1 MKSAIRT
8 WIWLLAIALAAVL
21 SPLGARGEK
30 TPAPTPAALPT
41 PAASVD
47 EAESAG
53 IYKNLELFASVIEIV
68 RKHYIKEMQPQE
80 LIYGALHGLLGSLDP
95 YSQFMEPKDYKE
107 MKVETKGEFG
117 GLGIEITVRD
127 GILTVITPIE
137 DTPASRAGLQPG
149 DKIVKIAEETTK
161 NITVNQAVEKLRGK
175 PGTSV
180 HLTILRAGE
189 KEFLEFDLVR
199 DVIQI
204 VSVKETR
211 MLPDSIGYVRLAQFQ
226 EKTAEEFAR
235 ALETIE
241 KENPR
246 GFILDLRYNPG
257 GLLSSAIAVAD
268 CFLPAGKVIVQTVGR
283 EDRVEM
289 EVKATGGKKF
299 PEVPM
304 VVLINEGSASGSEIV
319 AGALRDNQR
328 AVLVGVKSFGKGSV
342 QSVLPLRDNSAIRLT
357 TGHYYTASHR
367 KIQDEGI
374 PPDIE
379 VEMTPAQ
386 KKAFVM
392 KKYLALEKAEKE
404 AAEKAKAEG
413 GEAAAP
419 TPASTPAST
428 PAPTPAVSASPA
440 DADADEDFDLLEDLT
455 GLAGKEKKKA
465 AEEETAD
472 PQLRKAVETIK
483 TILLYREFEEG
494 AAAES

>member
-1 MKSAIRT
+1 MATRLLIWFIAFGLIVPLFPLRAQEGTPPASPSA
-8 WIWLLAIALAAVL
+8 V
-21 SPLGARGEK
+21 
-30 TPAPTPAALPT
+30 PTPTAA
-41 PAASVD
+41 D
-47 EAESAG
+47 GGESASL
-53 IYKNLELFASVIEIV
+53 YKNLELFASVIEIV
-68 RKHYIKEMQPQE
+68 RKHYVKEMQPQE

-95 YSQFMEPKDYKE
+95 YSQFMEPKDYTE

-117 GLGIEITVRD
+117 GLGIEITIRD
-127 GILTVITPIE
+127 GMLTVITPIE
-137 DTPASRAGLQPG
+137 DTPASRVGLQPG
-149 DKIVKIAEETTK
+149 DRIVKIGEDTTK

-180 HLTILRAGE
+180 HLTILRTGE
-189 KEFLEFDLVR
+189 KELIEVDIVR

-204 VSVKETR
+204 DSVKETR
-211 MLPDSIGYVRLAQFQ
+211 MVEDGIGYVRLAQFQ
-226 EKTAEEFAR
+226 EKTSEEFNQ
-235 ALETIE
+235 ALETIK

-268 CFLPAGKVIVQTVGR
+268 CFLPPGRIIVQTLGR
-283 EDRVEM
+283 NDQVEM
-289 EVKATGGKKF
+289 EVKATGGEKF
-299 PEVPM
+299 PEIPM

-328 AVLVGVKSFGKGSV
+328 ALLVGVKSFGKGSV

-379 VEMTPAQ
+379 VEMTNAQ

-404 AAEKAKAEG
+404 AKEKAEKNGVAP
-413 GEAAAP
+413 AAP
-419 TPASTPAST
+419 TPAP
-428 PAPTPAVSASPA
+428 SPA
-440 DADADEDFDLLEDLT
+440 LSPVPSITPPSSGSDDDLDLFEDLT
-455 GLAGKEKKKA
+455 GLKGKKGEK
-465 AEEETAD
+465 EEDTLD
-472 PQLRKAVETIK
+472 PQLRKAVETLK
-483 TILLYREFEEG
+483 SILLYREFEEG
-494 AAAES
+494 ADVES

>member
-1 MKSAIRT
+1 MAQEETPPASPV
-8 WIWLLAIALAAVL
+8 AVP
-21 SPLGARGEK
+21 S
-30 TPAPTPAALPT
+30 PTPA
-41 PAASVD
+41 D
-47 EAESAG
+47 GGESAS

-68 RKHYIKEMQPQE
+68 RKHYVKEMQPQE

-95 YSQFMEPKDYKE
+95 YSQFMEPKDYTE

-117 GLGIEITVRD
+117 GLGIEITVRE

-149 DKIVKIAEETTK
+149 DRIVKIGEETTK

-180 HLTILRAGE
+180 HLTILRTGE
-189 KEFLEFDLVR
+189 KEFLEFDIVR

-211 MLPDSIGYVRLAQFQ
+211 MVEEGIGYVRLAQFQ
-226 EKTAEEFAR
+226 EKTSEEFAH
-235 ALETIE
+235 ALAEIE
-241 KENPR
+241 KGNPR

-268 CFLPAGKVIVQTVGR
+268 RFLPPGRIIVQTLGR
-283 EDRVEM
+283 NDQVEM
-289 EVKATGGKKF
+289 EVKATGGEKF
-299 PEVPM
+299 PEIPM

-328 AVLVGVKSFGKGSV
+328 AILIGVKSFGKGSV

-374 PPDIE
+374 APDIE

-392 KKYLALEKAEKE
+392 KKYLALEKSEKE
-404 AAEKAKAEG
+404 AKEKAEKA
-413 GEAAAP
+413 GETAAVP
-419 TPASTPAST
+419 TPALTPPPT
-428 PAPTPAVSASPA
+428 PAPSGSPA
-440 DADADEDFDLLEDLT
+440 T
-455 GLAGKEKKKA
+455 SG
-465 AEEETAD
+465 AEEEIDFFEDLPSPMGKAKKPEKEEDTLD
-472 PQLRKAVETIK
+472 PQLRKAVETLK
-483 TILLYREFEEG
+483 SILLYREFEEG
-494 AAAES
+494 AGADS